1 MPKHLFERGDPL
13 QNPANTAPVGTGPF
27 RFVSY
32 RSGSEIRYASN
43 KQHFRGA
50 PPLDNVVMRIV
61 PDLGTQLVALEA
73 GEVHWL
79 FGVPGPE
86 RARIRRDPRFKLIQ
100 TPGVS
105 GGSNCV
111 TTLGFNLDRPLFRDV
126 RMRRAI
132 AHALDRRQFV
142 DRVLFGEGRVADAPI
157 SSGIAFAHARDLA
170 MPAFDTAQA
179 ARFLDSVGWR
189 RDGTAVRTSR
199 GVSGTADGTPLVVGF
214 TAMPGQGVYG
224 DLLRAQLRAVGVD
237 LRIELL
243 EPAVFGQKVF
253 TARDF
258 DTAIVAYCNGTDPE
272 IGVRRQYVSTNIA
285 PVPFSNLAA
294 YRNPVMDSLFD
305 HAASA
310 LNVAERQRVY
320 REIQELAIRDQP
332 YVWLVETLSTYA
344 HSIRCNGL
352 AASSHFAV
360 KASCTE

>member
-1 MPKHLFERGDPL
+1 MP
-13 QNPANTAPVGTGPF
+13 
-27 RFVSY
+27 S
-32 RSGSEIRYASN
+32 
-43 KQHFRGA
+43 
-50 PPLDNVVMRIV
+50 
-61 PDLGTQLVALEA
+61 
-73 GEVHWL
+73 
-79 FGVPGPE
+79 
-86 RARIRRDPRFKLIQ
+86 
-100 TPGVS
+100 
-105 GGSNCV
+105 
-111 TTLGFNLDRPLFRDV
+111 
-126 RMRRAI
+126 
-132 AHALDRRQFV
+132 
-142 DRVLFGEGRVADAPI
+142 
-157 SSGIAFAHARDLA
+157 
-170 MPAFDTAQA
+170 FDTAQA